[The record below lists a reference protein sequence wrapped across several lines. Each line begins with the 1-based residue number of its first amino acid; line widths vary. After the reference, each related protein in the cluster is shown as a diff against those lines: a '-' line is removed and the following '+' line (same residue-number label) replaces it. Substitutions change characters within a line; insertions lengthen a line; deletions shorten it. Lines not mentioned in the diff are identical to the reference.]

1 MGIRI
6 DGLDN
11 FEKKL
16 ADIARRLPQER
27 DRFLKAEA
35 ELMKGRA
42 KLNTPAVSGMLRN
55 AWNRTQ
61 PTGGQIEVYNNTE
74 YAAHVEWGHRQKNR
88 WVPGYWKGDRFVY
101 DRGARTGMM
110 LKDKFIDGSGM
121 LHKAVDETKASIRTD
136 ARRILG
142 GLLS

>member
-6 DGLDN
+6 EGLDS

-16 ADIARRLPQER
+16 ADIAQRLPEER
-27 DRFLKAEA
+27 DRFLKVEA

-42 KLNTPAVSGMLRN
+42 KLNTPAVSGLLRN

-61 PTGGQIEVYNNTE
+61 PVAGQIEVYNNTE
-74 YAAHVEWGHRQKNR
+74 YAAHVEWGHRQKKR
-88 WVPGYWKGDRFVY
+88 WVPGHWNGDQFVY
-101 DRGARTGMM
+101 EPGAKTGMM
-110 LKDKFIDGSGM
+110 LKEKFIEGSGM
-121 LHKAVDETKASIRTD
+121 LHKAVDETKANIRAD
-136 ARRILG
+136 AKKILG